1 MRVDQT
7 RTQHSAQLFAEACAV
22 IPGGVNSPV
31 RAFTAVGGT
40 PRFITSASGCWLTD
54 ADGLFDELLEQ
65 IPWRAERRQMYERV
79 LDVPRMVS
87 FHHLVEE
94 PAPHP
99 RLKQM
104 RRRLNDTYGRE
115 LGEPFTT
122 AGLCLYRDGNDS
134 VAWHGDKIGRSSTE
148 DTMVAI
154 VSLGATRVF
163 ALRPRGGGIQTLDST
178 GLILTP
184 AFPRSTGDVMET
196 RLSHGDRLL
205 LIGPSGGHGGRQRSL
220 GWLQYDHHGRSGGIS
235 GRVHLVLGLC
245 RSLESDRRVASSQR
259 LVKTRKREI
268 SHFS

>member
-1 MRVDQT
+1 MELALQ
-7 RTQHSAQLFAEACAV
+7 SSLFEHAERRELGSGAWV
-22 IPGGVNSPV
+22 EV
-31 RAFTAVGGT
+31 R
-40 PRFITSASGCWLTD
+40 SGWLTD
-54 ADGLFDELLEQ
+54 AGGLFDELMAQ

-79 LDVPRMVS
+79 LDVPRLVS
-87 FHHLVEE
+87 FVDFANLVEE

-163 ALRPRGGGIQTLDST
+163 ALRPRGGGKSL
-178 GLILTP
+178 
-184 AFPRSTGDVMET
+184 
-196 RLSHGDRLL
+196 RLAHRHGDLL
-205 LIGPSGGHGGRQRSL
+205 VMGGSCQRTWEHSIPKTTRPVGPR
-220 GWLQYDHHGRSGGIS
+220 IS
-235 GRVHLVLGLC
+235 IQFRPHDV
-245 RSLESDRRVASSQR
+245 R
-259 LVKTRKREI
+259 
-268 SHFS
+268 